1 MFPPPPAQVM
11 RPEVLA
17 QLGYLL
23 TVTPNPRV
31 VMAAARL
38 LAITAPH
45 AAHVPGADASILYDS
60 RVIPALLAATS
71 YNNNH
76 RPNGIENG
84 YVTGARGQG
93 GSTPGGRSGSVT
105 PGGARTPLLP
115 GSSPRIPREARPA
128 APSGS
133 PSAAPSEADGTGE
146 TPLSLG
152 PPPAA
157 PLQIRD
163 SAACALALLEL
174 SETTVGLYAA
184 VHTCDLYQ
192 ALCVLYG
199 RALEPGQPSGAV
211 LPADVVALLLRA
223 VCFNPHA
230 RWLPQLPRGHARALE
245 RHLEVRGGR
254 AR

>member
-1 MFPPPPAQVM
+1 M
-11 RPEVLA
+11 RPEALA
-17 QLGYLL
+17 QLGYLI

-45 AAHVPGADASILYDS
+45 AAHLPGADASVLYDS
-60 RVIPALLAATS
+60 RVIPGLLAATS
-71 YNNNH
+71 YNNNQGH
-76 RPNGIENG
+76 SSNGSA
-84 YVTGARGQG
+84 TDARGQG
-93 GSTPGGRSGSVT
+93 GSAPGGRSGSVT

-115 GSSPRIPREARPA
+115 GSSPRIPREARVA
-128 APSGS
+128 APSGP
-133 PSAAPSEADGTGE
+133 PSAAPSEVNGTGE

-157 PLQIRD
+157 PLQLRD
-163 SAACALALLEL
+163 SAACAMALLEL
-174 SETTVGLYAA
+174 SESTVGLYTA

-199 RALEPGQPSGAV
+199 RALEPGQSSGAV

-254 AR
+254 A